1 MVLCRSGTALPPT
14 PNRDSKRN
22 EVEAWLGWFG
32 KSINLGNLR
41 IRRLQAAFSVDG
53 ESLLSFSVTDCQ
65 QYCQQAG
72 IQPAIGASMYRRL
85 HSGVVRCS
93 IAPHRYLSIYLSIL
107 SFSTS
112 LVLCIRSIACILF
125 LLRCCSCSFWS
136 LTASSHCYCHHWYPL
151 SALVCSHSCGSLL
164 TLIHSPIL
172 QDRNVMLLVDHV
184 IVVC

>member
-1 MVLCRSGTALPPT
+1 MLEWFLTRVVLCRSGTALPPT

-93 IAPHRYLSIYLSIL
+93 IAPHRYLSIFLSSHSQPLLCFISDQLPAFCFLGVAAAASGASQPPVTATVTTGTRSPLL
-107 SFSTS
+107 SAP
-112 LVLCIRSIACILF
+112 IAVAAF
-125 LLRCCSCSFWS
+125 LL
-136 LTASSHCYCHHWYPL
+136 
-151 SALVCSHSCGSLL
+151 
-164 TLIHSPIL
+164 
-172 QDRNVMLLVDHV
+172 
-184 IVVC
+184 